1 MAICL
6 PQKFKINIIYIIFR
20 TYKDACSV
28 RNKESITDHEEP
40 ASDSSVQPRCT
51 LSPWTCDTTASV
63 KQLAYRPINA
73 RFTRRPCDAE

>member
-20 TYKDACSV
+20 TYKYACSV
-28 RNKESITDHEEP
+28 RNKESITNHEEP

-51 LSPWTCDTTASV
+51 LAVDLRHDCQCETVS
-63 KQLAYRPINA
+63 I
-73 RFTRRPCDAE
+73 